1 VTDADTE
8 NATYSDPANQLL
20 LTREGMIW
28 FWDHYAPDQ
37 ASRTNPDAS
46 SIHAPEPRNSGD
58 PEERSRADRRDGCA
72 GVRGVRVGVDN
83 LTESHLER
91 MRERLAEFEANLRA
105 GNVTAAGGADADFS
119 TIVILASGNRE
130 LQTHVDLVVARTL
143 RLLAL
148 TADSDAWRVWTQ
160 GYRETLDLLEADDR
174 PGAVARYRQIF
185 VEYRTVVEN
194 MLFAGENNQ
203 S

>member
-1 VTDADTE
+1 MPRRSTLPNHVTQVTQK
-8 NATYSDPANQLL
+8 NA
-20 LTREGMIW
+20 
-28 FWDHYAPDQ
+28 
-37 ASRTNPDAS
+37 
-46 SIHAPEPRNSGD
+46 
-58 PEERSRADRRDGCA
+58 
-72 GVRGVRVGVDN
+72 
-83 LTESHLER
+83 LELIDV
-91 MRERLAEFEANLRA
+91 MA
-105 GNVTAAGGADADFS
+105 
-119 TIVILASGNRE
+119 
-130 LQTHVDLVVARTL
+130 LVVARTL